1 MDEVESPS
9 LTEVIIYI
17 ILQPGQ
23 FVDDESLD
31 DDEDWEDWCEDG
43 NDVEEVLCL
52 FCSEKFHSVEKLIH
66 HLKEYHNF
74 NLETVAN
81 RYGFDVYGRIKLI
94 NYIRLTHPLPNFWEN
109 ISDSIPWESENFL
122 KPVISDDLLLRYVI
136 DMEDTF
142 ESGAIDADME
152 GDELQNQRLQE
163 KRLAESENRAYMAEC
178 TLTELRNELENA
190 RLLRSTLREILL
202 DTTDAKEDAKED
214 ELRFCSS
221 DDAYFNSYSG
231 TQIHEEMLKDRI
243 RTEAYMNFILNNPAL
258 FRDKIVLDVGCG
270 TGILSMFAAK
280 AGCRH
285 VYAIDQSDI
294 INYARDI
301 VMENQLENKIT
312 LIKGKVEDVKLPIE
326 KVDVIISE
334 WMGYCLLF
342 ESMLD
347 SVIFAREKWLTVD
360 GQVYP
365 NSCSLNAVAI
375 NDKIM
380 HDKSI
385 EFWDNVYG
393 FKMSC
398 LKSTVLDDADIAVV
412 KSETIISDICCLKI
426 LDVSSVKVDELNFQ
440 CPISLKINQAGCIT
454 ALVVYFDTFFSKT
467 ESFSTGPCAPATH
480 WGQTIFH
487 LRDRLNVEKGEQIFG
502 QFSCMKNKENH
513 RNLNVNIVLESSIN
527 KNTFKLQQV
536 YYLR

>member
-9 LTEVIIYI
+9 LTE
-17 ILQPGQ
+17 GQ

-152 GDELQNQRLQE
+152 VVNHFTGYRKQ
-163 KRLAESENRAYMAEC
+163 
-178 TLTELRNELENA
+178 
-190 RLLRSTLREILL
+190 
-202 DTTDAKEDAKED
+202 
-214 ELRFCSS
+214 
-221 DDAYFNSYSG
+221 
-231 TQIHEEMLKDRI
+231 DRI